1 MMPALFDIWEDLGN
15 GSGSYHWRAQLVGY
29 IGSFPSR
36 EKAESFVAA
45 TKKFRAMS
53 EQSVAQPAPTR
64 KSK

>member
-1 MMPALFDIWEDLGN
+1 MKRELFDIWEDVGN
-15 GSGSYHWRAQLVGY
+15 GSGSYHWRAQLVNY
-29 IGSFPSR
+29 VGSFPSQ

-53 EQSVAQPAPTR
+53 EQAGAPTR